1 MTWWIW
7 TLVIFY
13 WGGRDTD
20 VDATYKGRDNTF
32 IFWWFDK
39 KIVLMPQSQSSE
51 NNLVTKK
58 DKSLFTNI
66 TSLDFFKQVKEP
78 HIRPS
83 DEFSL

>member
-1 MTWWIW
+1 
-7 TLVIFY
+7 
-13 WGGRDTD
+13 
-20 VDATYKGRDNTF
+20 
-32 IFWWFDK
+32 
-39 KIVLMPQSQSSE
+39 MPQSQSSE